1 VFAAM
6 KRNEI
11 TGKKA
16 LGPKWFVKP
25 LPHLAAAT
33 FDAVRELVTRIDIL
47 TPFVHTPVGTPRSN
61 KSRVALI
68 CNAISS
74 GKNSYVI
81 ARRVRMVMIS
91 WLSLVTWSSGSVLNL
106 IESCR
111 HTRRF

>member
-1 VFAAM
+1 M

-16 LGPKWFVKP
+16 LGPKWLVKP
-25 LPHLAAAT
+25 PPHLAAT
-33 FDAVRELVTRIDIL
+33 FDAVRELVTRIDIP
-47 TPFVHTPVGTPRSN
+47 TPFVHTPVGTPRPN

-81 ARRVRMVMIS
+81 ARRVRMVTIS
-91 WLSLVTWSSGSVLNL
+91 WLSLVLWSSGSVLNL